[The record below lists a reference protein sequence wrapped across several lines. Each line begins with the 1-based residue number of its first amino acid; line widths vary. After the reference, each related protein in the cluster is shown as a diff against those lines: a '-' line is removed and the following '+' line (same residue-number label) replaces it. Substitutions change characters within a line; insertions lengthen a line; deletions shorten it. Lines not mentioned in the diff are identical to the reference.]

1 MKLKNKMSGYI
12 GFDISVVLMVIVL
25 ALGIWAAVEERKYKK
40 RMAEVEVKQ
49 EEFKR
54 EYIKENPL
62 MIPLINAYYECQ
74 NKPYKVIEGC
84 LDNTAKNA
92 EEKQKLERYLT
103 SLSEIYMDGLK

>member
-1 MKLKNKMSGYI
+1 MKFKNKISGYM
-12 GFDISVVLMVIVL
+12 GFDILVVLMVIVL
-25 ALGIWAAVEERKYKK
+25 ALGICTVGERKYKK

-74 NKPYKVIEGC
+74 NKPYEVVEGC

-92 EEKQKLERYLT
+92 EEKQKLQKYLH
-103 SLSEIYMDGLK
+103 SLGDIYMEGLK